1 MNCLYIKDLTLLLAT
16 YRYVDQK
23 QQMCKNGPLQY
34 PTRYVSKVI
43 KFFSIFI
50 KNIHSERYDL
60 NHFIRLSVNLIT
72 LSFCSKIPSCIVP
85 NAFYRSIN
93 IIPVNKPSSKPF
105 KTLSVYLLNKTNID
119 LLNDYIKTLIGSHM
133 SSPNNKAFVSP
144 GITLS
149 MIFITDG
156 SNEIWPILGRT
167 SLLSPLFSK

>member
-119 LLNDYIKTLIGSHM
+119 LLNEYIKTLIGSHM
-133 SSPNNKAFVSP
+133 SSSNNKAFVSS

-156 SNEIWPILGRT
+156 SNEIGLYLEGSASSP
-167 SLLSPLFSK
+167 PLFSK